1 MSSSFIP
8 LTGCLANATQQQTA
22 FAESVLH
29 LFQSSFVPT
38 PSNVLADYTAAEAT
52 YTGYEELTLA
62 AWLAPILAPGT
73 GFMINSPEVQFSTGD
88 TTPTTPNLI
97 GGCYLVDA
105 AGALRLTIIFQQPI
119 PFELAYQGLPISL
132 TYLFPTGQ

>member
-8 LTGCLANATQQQTA
+8 LAGCEANAAAQQTA

-29 LFQSSFVPT
+29 LFQSTFVPT
-38 PSNVLADYTAAEAT
+38 PSNVLSDYTAAEAD
-52 YTGYEELTLA
+52 YTGYTAKTLT
-62 AWLAPILAPGT
+62 AWLDPILAPGT
-73 GFMINSPEVQFSTGD
+73 GFMINSPQVQFETGD
-88 TTPTTPNLI
+88 TTPTTGNLI

-105 AGALRLTIIFQQPI
+105 EGVLRLTIVFAQAV
-119 PFELAYQGLPISL
+119 PFELAYQGLPIAL